1 MLFGVVFFVT
11 AYYIHVSWNSFQ
23 KSFHKLHGELHEIL
37 ADGNMDFPSADVTT
51 CTLISYHYQSKNHH
65 ILLLVKGYVPSIVD
79 YLRYVDHLTL
89 KITTTHS
96 RNSFLVDLFNCDRK
110 QSRKD
115 SHLVFGNAE
124 KVVRGQ
130 FDKAL
135 VEANLI
141 SSRSASEVLY
151 VHDLLC
157 LELKTD
163 EDSVLTCTMS
173 GKGTTLCS
181 VTGSLESVSVPNEF
195 ESMASLLHNLD
206 EPEDFEEVTAVMMA
220 VKQKNG
226 KVLAIYMFLSGY
238 LEQDVKEKEDGMW
251 MINTVHLKNDTLC
264 QMICEQCVNTLG
276 KIFHAEQL
284 TAAINRWENKSM
296 FFAITTSVPEYN
308 CDGMEQLHALPLDHS
323 RDSTVDATHNECYV
337 VCHPYDHT
345 MLIRIF
351 EPHNPGKAEMQQGD
365 QGKTTNVT
373 LQRRPAIDRSG
384 DGQNSAESMQNQFV
398 NRPDAITNQKQ
409 GANQSAQDLYHSQ
422 QISTGQRG
430 RGRGNGMGGQTT
442 SGRRRQYNSH
452 MTSRRDSTS
461 YRQGQGHTHT
471 NLEATQWQAPGATS
485 SPKNTHC
492 ASQRSPALVSI
503 IETYNKHISLC

>member
-1 MLFGVVFFVT
+1 
-11 AYYIHVSWNSFQ
+11 
-23 KSFHKLHGELHEIL
+23 
-37 ADGNMDFPSADVTT
+37 MDFPSADVTT
-51 CTLISYHYQSKNHH
+51 CTLISYHYESKNHH

-96 RNSFLVDLFNCDRK
+96 RNSFLVDLFNRDRK
-110 QSRKD
+110 QSQKD

-124 KVVRGQ
+124 EVVRGQ

-151 VHDLLC
+151 VHDLLS
-157 LELKTD
+157 LKLKTD
-163 EDSVLTCTMS
+163 EDSVITCTMS

-226 KVLAIYMFLSGY
+226 KVLAMYMFLSGY

-251 MINTVHLKNDTLC
+251 MITTVHLKNDTLR

-276 KIFHAEQL
+276 KIFQGEQL

-323 RDSTVDATHNECYV
+323 RDSTVDATHYECYV

-351 EPHNPGKAEMQQGD
+351 EPHSPGKAKMQPGN

-398 NRPDAITNQKQ
+398 NRPADAITNQKQ
-409 GANQSAQDLYHSQ
+409 GGNQSAQELYHSQ

-430 RGRGNGMGGQTT
+430 KGRGNGIGGQTT
-442 SGRRRQYNSH
+442 YGRRRQYNSH
-452 MTSRRDSTS
+452 LTSRRDSTTC
-461 YRQGQGHTHT
+461 RQGQGHTHT

-492 ASQRSPALVSI
+492 HLNDLRRL
-503 IETYNKHISLC
+503 